1 MSNPVVW
8 FEVMGQ
14 NADKLRSFYGN
25 LLGWK
30 FNTDNPM
37 NYGLASRMRGGDMT
51 TLRKITVLVFFVG
64 YTAAVVL
71 VVWMALNAGG
81 VT

>member
-30 FNTDNPM
+30 FSAYPVRS
-37 NYGLASRMRGGDMT
+37 AS
-51 TLRKITVLVFFVG
+51 
-64 YTAAVVL
+64 
-71 VVWMALNAGG
+71 
-81 VT
+81 